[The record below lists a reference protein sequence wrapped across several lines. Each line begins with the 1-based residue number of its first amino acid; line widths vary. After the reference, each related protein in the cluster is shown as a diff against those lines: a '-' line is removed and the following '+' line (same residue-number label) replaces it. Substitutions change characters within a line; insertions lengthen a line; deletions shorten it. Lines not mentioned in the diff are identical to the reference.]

1 MPKSETVWFEEIDR
15 GLLKLFSNIQV
26 PISGVLS
33 PVYVDIKK
41 SDEDFKVDVYPSISI
56 YCSNYS
62 FDKSRESTL
71 REEITEIDTENNIG
85 KLEEVPQPYKFTY
98 KITLWS
104 KLQSQMNY
112 MSRMVSAIVG
122 HFHNLEVFDV
132 SGNPTTVFMELRNPI
147 SKSDILL
154 DSERTF
160 QHVYTYE
167 IWTNIDE
174 RIQKDVPITS
184 DTPVKANVNE

>member
-1 MPKSETVWFEEIDR
+1 MPKSETVWFEEVDR
-15 GLLKLFSNIQV
+15 GLLNLLSEIQI
-26 PISGVLS
+26 PIKGVLS

-62 FDKSRESTL
+62 FDKSRESTFK
-71 REEITEIDTENNIG
+71 EDITEIDTDNLTG
-85 KLEEVPQPYKFTY
+85 KLEEAPQPYKFTY

-104 KLQSQMNY
+104 KFQSQMNY
-112 MSRMVSAIVG
+112 MSRMLNSKLG

-132 SGNPTTVFMELRNPI
+132 SGNPTTVFMELKNPI
-147 SKSDILL
+147 AKSDMLL
-154 DSERTF
+154 ENERTF

-174 RIQKDVPITS
+174 RTQKVVPITGKS
-184 DTPVKANVNE
+184 PVKVNINL

>member
-1 MPKSETVWFEEIDR
+1 MPKSETVWFEEVDR
-15 GLLKLFSNIQV
+15 GLLKLFSSIQV
-26 PISGVLS
+26 PINGVLS

-112 MSRMVSAIVG
+112 MSRMLSAIVG

-132 SGNPTTVFMELRNPI
+132 SGNSTTVFMELKNPI
-147 SKSDILL
+147 TKSDILL

-174 RIQKDVPITS
+174 RIQKDVPITNV
-184 DTPVKANVNE
+184 TPVKVNVNK